1 MKILL
6 DTQVWIWMRSA
17 PRRLSARVRRQLEDE
32 RNDLL
37 LSAAVPWEIALK
49 VRLGKLRLPCDV
61 EEYVGTRT
69 AETRV
74 TPLPI
79 TQLHAMESAALPLHH
94 LDPFDRILIAQARLE
109 SVAILSA
116 DSAFDAYDV
125 KLIRAR

>member
-1 MKILL
+1 MRILL
-6 DTQVWIWMRSA
+6 DTQIWIWMRSA
-17 PRRLSARVRRQLEDE
+17 PKRMSAKVRRQLEDE
-32 RNDLL
+32 RNVLL

-49 VRLGKLRLPCDV
+49 VRLGKLRLPCGV
-61 EEYVGTRT
+61 EEFVTTRS

-94 LDPFDRILIAQARLE
+94 LDPFDRILIAQARVE

-125 KLIRAR
+125 KLLRVR